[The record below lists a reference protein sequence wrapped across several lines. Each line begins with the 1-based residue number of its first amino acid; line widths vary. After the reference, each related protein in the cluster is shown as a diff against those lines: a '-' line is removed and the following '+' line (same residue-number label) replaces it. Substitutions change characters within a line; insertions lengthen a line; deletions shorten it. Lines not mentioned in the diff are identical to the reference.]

1 MAMALSGLVI
11 LALAAYLYGDTTL
24 RKGIS
29 IVLIATAIFLAV
41 PSDKNV
47 SRDDSNRILSEG
59 QIVWSAAVLDDYIE
73 RGDPIFVDV
82 TADWCITCLAN
93 EAAVLFTPEMEQAF
107 IDADI
112 PYMIADWTDYD
123 ADIGRFVQSHGRSGI
138 PLYVMYPRGSGSQPV
153 ILPQLLTRDIV
164 LTAIEKA
171 R

>member
-1 MAMALSGLVI
+1 MAKLDAYFGEYGGQYVPQILVPALDQL
-11 LALAAYLYGDTTL
+11 
-24 RKGIS
+24 
-29 IVLIATAIFLAV
+29 
-41 PSDKNV
+41 
-47 SRDDSNRILSEG
+47 
-59 QIVWSAAVLDDYIE
+59 
-73 RGDPIFVDV
+73 
-82 TADWCITCLAN
+82 
-93 EAAVLFTPEMEQAF
+93 EQAF

-112 PYMIADWTDYD
+112 PYMITDGTDYD

>member
-1 MAMALSGLVI
+1 MNYKTNSPGKILITSEYLVLKGA
-11 LALAAYLYGDTTL
+11 LALAIPTTNTSDPTTSS
-24 RKGIS
+24 R
-29 IVLIATAIFLAV
+29 ALA
-41 PSDKNV
+41 D
-47 SRDDSNRILSEG
+47 G
-59 QIVWSAAVLDDYIE
+59 QIAWSAAALDDHLN

-93 EAAVLFTPEMEQAF
+93 EAAVLFTTEVQQAF
-107 IDADI
+107 ISADI
-112 PYMIADWTDYD
+112 SYMIADWTDYD